1 MPVCSSLMV
10 VVVRLPDDDDD
21 AIVSSSHLQVCSILT
36 AETAR
41 KIR

>member
-1 MPVCSSLMV
+1 MV
-10 VVVRLPDDDDD
+10 VVVRLPDDDD